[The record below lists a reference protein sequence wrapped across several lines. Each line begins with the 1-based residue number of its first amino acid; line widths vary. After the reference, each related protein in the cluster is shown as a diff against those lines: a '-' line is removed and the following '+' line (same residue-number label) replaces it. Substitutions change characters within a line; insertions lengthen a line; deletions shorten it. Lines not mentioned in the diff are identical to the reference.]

1 MQMTDREDLAALDQ
15 ADPLAN
21 LRDRFELPAGVIY
34 LDGNSLG
41 PLPKNVPA
49 RITEVVE
56 RQWRDDLIRSW
67 NIHDWDRLPLSVG
80 DRIAPLIGAG
90 PGEVLVGDSTSVN
103 LFKLMAAGL
112 ELRPKRKVIVSQSGN
127 FPTDIYLAEGLIRQL
142 GAGHELRLV
151 DGDDVLGAIDDDVA
165 LVSLT
170 QVDYR
175 SGYVQDLAA
184 VTAAAHDAGA
194 WMLWDLSHSAGVMA
208 VDLAGVGAD
217 FAVGCSYKYLN
228 GGPGAPAY
236 LYVAQHLQDQVRQPL
251 SGWHGHAAPFE
262 FETHYRPAPGIV
274 RQRCGTPSVLG
285 MSVLD
290 AALDVFEGLDMAAVR
305 AKSQALTGQFIDL
318 TEQRCGGHGFTLA
331 TPREPARR
339 GSQVSWHHENGYPIM
354 QALIADGVIGDFRSP
369 DILRFGFAPLY
380 LRYVDVW
387 DAVTVLERVLAEGL
401 WDRPEYHARA
411 AVT

>member
-1 MQMTDREDLAALDQ
+1 MINREDLAALDK

-21 LRDRFELPAGVIY
+21 LHDRFELPDGVIY

-49 RITEVVE
+49 RVAEVVQ

-103 LFKLMAAGL
+103 LFKLMAAAL
-112 ELRPKRKVIVSQSGN
+112 ELRPERKVIVSQSGN

-142 GAGHELRLV
+142 GDGHELRLV

-175 SGYVQDLAA
+175 SGHLQEMAN
-184 VTAAAHDAGA
+184 VTHRAHDAGA
-194 WMLWDLSHSAGVMA
+194 LMLWDLSHSAGVMT
-208 VDLAGVGAD
+208 VDLAGAGAD

-236 LYVAQHLQDQVRQPL
+236 LYVARHLQDQMRQPL

-274 RQRCGTPSVLG
+274 RQRCGTPSVIG

-290 AALDVFEGLDMAAVR
+290 AALDVFDDLDMAAVR
-305 AKSQALTGQFIDL
+305 AKSQALTGHFIDL
-318 TEQRCGGHGFTLA
+318 VEQRCGGHGLTLA
-331 TPREPARR
+331 TPRDPACR

-354 QALIADGVIGDFRSP
+354 QALITGCVIGDFRSP

-387 DAVTVLERVLAEGL
+387 DAVTVLQRVLADGS

-411 AVT
+411 AIT

>member
-1 MQMTDREDLAALDQ
+1 MASREDMAALDRT
-15 ADPLAN
+15 DPLAAI
-21 LRDRFELPAGVIY
+21 RDKFELPDGVIY

-41 PLPKNVPA
+41 PLPKGVPA
-49 RITEVVE
+49 RVAEVVE

-112 ELRPKRKVIVSQSGN
+112 ELRSERRVIVSQSGN

-142 GAGHELRLV
+142 GQGHELSLV
-151 DGDDVLGAIDDDVA
+151 DGDDVLDAIDADVA

-184 VTAAAHDAGA
+184 VTRQAHDAGA
-194 WMLWDLSHSAGVMA
+194 LMLWDLSHSAGAMA
-208 VDLAGVGAD
+208 VDLGGAGAD

-236 LYVAQHLQDQVRQPL
+236 LYVPRHLQNQLRQPL

-262 FETHYRPAPGIV
+262 FETHYRPADGIV
-274 RQRCGTPSVLG
+274 RQRCGTPSVIG
-285 MSVLD
+285 MSALD
-290 AALDVFEGLDMAAVR
+290 AALDVFDGLEMAAVR
-305 AKSQALTGQFIDL
+305 AKSLALTGHFIDL
-318 TEQRCGGHGFTLA
+318 VEQRCAGHGFTLA
-331 TPREPARR
+331 TPRQPARR
-339 GSQVSWHHENGYPIM
+339 GSQVSWQHENGYPIM
-354 QALIADGVIGDFRSP
+354 QACIAEGVIGDFRSP
-369 DILRFGFAPLY
+369 DIMRFGFAPLY

-387 DAVTVLERVLAEGL
+387 DAVTVIESVMAENR
-401 WDRPEYHARA
+401 WDRPEFHERA
-411 AVT
+411 AIT